1 MMMRIKIKIRIKI
14 RNRGASV
21 LASPARNRLAPRAG
35 RSEKSPCI
43 PPRPARIV
51 RASNNRRN
59 QSSSKVGSSNMM
71 DSSVKAT
78 IKQEYQQHEK
88 DTGSV
93 EVQVALLTKRI
104 LDLTGHFQIHKGD
117 HNSRRGL
124 IVMVSQRRRLL
135 DYLRDED
142 LARYQK
148 LIERLGLR
156 R

>member
-1 MMMRIKIKIRIKI
+1 
-14 RNRGASV
+14 
-21 LASPARNRLAPRAG
+21 
-35 RSEKSPCI
+35 
-43 PPRPARIV
+43 
-51 RASNNRRN
+51 
-59 QSSSKVGSSNMM
+59 MM

-93 EVQVALLTKRI
+93 EVQVALLSKRI
-104 LDLTGHFQIHKGD
+104 QDLTGHLQTHKGD

-135 DYLRDED
+135 DYLRNKD
-142 LARYQK
+142 LGRYQK
-148 LIERLGLR
+148 LIEHLGLR

>member
-1 MMMRIKIKIRIKI
+1 MI
-14 RNRGASV
+14 
-21 LASPARNRLAPRAG
+21 
-35 RSEKSPCI
+35 
-43 PPRPARIV
+43 
-51 RASNNRRN
+51 
-59 QSSSKVGSSNMM
+59 
-71 DSSVKAT
+71 DSSVKAA

-104 LDLTGHFQIHKGD
+104 AELTSHLQVHKGD

-124 IVMVSQRRRLL
+124 IVMVSKRRRLL

-142 LARYQK
+142 LGRYQK

>member
-1 MMMRIKIKIRIKI
+1 
-14 RNRGASV
+14 
-21 LASPARNRLAPRAG
+21 
-35 RSEKSPCI
+35 
-43 PPRPARIV
+43 
-51 RASNNRRN
+51 
-59 QSSSKVGSSNMM
+59 MM
-71 DSSVKAT
+71 DTAVKAT
-78 IKQEYQQHEK
+78 IRKEYQQHEK

-104 LDLTGHFQIHKGD
+104 QDLTTHLQAHKGD

-135 DYLRDED
+135 DYLRGTE
-142 LARYQK
+142 LGRYQK